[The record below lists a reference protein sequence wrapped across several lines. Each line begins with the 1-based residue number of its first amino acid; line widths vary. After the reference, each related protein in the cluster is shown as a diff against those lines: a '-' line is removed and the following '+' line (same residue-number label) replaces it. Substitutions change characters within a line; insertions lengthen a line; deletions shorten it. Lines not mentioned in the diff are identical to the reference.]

1 VRQLTPL
8 CPRKKA
14 YKSYRSV
21 VVTKPIP
28 YAFDLTHLLAY
39 DPNPLPPTSTLLAN
53 RTSSANP
60 TLHTI
65 ARDGA
70 QMLLNQLLTTCPIQS
85 TPDGLLLTFPSQALT
100 PLPRWKPIPKPKAP
114 TKWEAFAKKKGI
126 GKFGGNLKGGA
137 QLEER
142 RKNMVFDEE
151 KGEWVKK
158 WGYKGKRQQAEGE
171 WLVELDEKK
180 KNKEKGLED
189 GASIRGEGKRERMER
204 ARRQERKQRN
214 NERRG
219 KRGGEKVG

>member
-1 VRQLTPL
+1 MRSAFTSSPGKTAYPL
-8 CPRKKA
+8 C
-14 YKSYRSV
+14 RSV
-21 VVTKPIP
+21 TVTKPIP
-28 YAFDLTHLLAY
+28 YTFDLTHLVAY
-39 DPNPLPPTSTLLAN
+39 DSNPLPPTSTLLAN
-53 RTSSANP
+53 RSTTTNP
-60 TLHTI
+60 TLHAL

-70 QMLLNQLLTTCPIQS
+70 QMLLNQLLTTCPIHS
-85 TPDGLLLTFPSQALT
+85 TADGLSLTLPAQALT
-100 PLPRWKPIPKPKAP
+100 PLPRWKPLPKPKAP

-180 KNKEKGLED
+180 ADKEKELVG
-189 GASIRGEGKRERMER
+189 GQSIRGEGKRERMER
-204 ARRQERKQRN
+204 ARRQARKERN
-214 NERRG
+214 NERRA
-219 KRGGEKVG
+219 KKGGG